1 MVEVGSPMEGRMAKA
16 ITEHGLRCLDHLKRA
31 RALGMSVAAYARTHR
46 LKARMLYDAAK
57 LLRIKGV
64 IGAGLGSSREAK
76 SGADAESSA
85 SRFVSVR
92 VEEANARS
100 CPWSPVLRVRHV
112 HGHVLEFDAWPPAEV
127 MAAALSGG
135 GDVAA

>member
-1 MVEVGSPMEGRMAKA
+1 MADEG
-16 ITEHGLRCLDHLKRA
+16 ITSHGLRCLEHLKRA
-31 RALGMSVAAYARTHR
+31 RALGTSVAEYARTHG

-57 LLRIKGV
+57 QLKKKSAIGDGVPLQQLAQSSAKG
-64 IGAGLGSSREAK
+64 K
-76 SGADAESSA
+76 PESSE

-92 VEEANARS
+92 VEGANAGS
-100 CPWSPVLRVRHV
+100 CPWSPMLRVRHV
-112 HGHVLEFDAWPPAEV
+112 HGHVLEFGAWPPAEV

>member
-1 MVEVGSPMEGRMAKA
+1 MAKA
-16 ITEHGLRCLDHLKRA
+16 ITGHGLRCLDHLKRA
-31 RALGMSVAAYARTHR
+31 RALGMSVAAYARTHG

-64 IGAGLGSSREAK
+64 IGAGLASSREAK
-76 SGADAESSA
+76 SGANAESSA

-92 VEEANARS
+92 VEGANGGS

-112 HGHVLEFDAWPPAEV
+112 HGHVLEFGAWPPAEV